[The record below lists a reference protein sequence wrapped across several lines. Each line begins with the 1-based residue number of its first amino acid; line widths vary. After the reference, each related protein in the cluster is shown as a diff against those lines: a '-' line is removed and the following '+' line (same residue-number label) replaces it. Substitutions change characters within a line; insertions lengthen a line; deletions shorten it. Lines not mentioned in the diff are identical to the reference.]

1 MRSVLVAL
9 LVTIGITSARADIV
23 YDVYGDQYQYGRHSV
38 VTGTII
44 TDGALGAITP
54 DDIVSW
60 TETDVETVFGNNPEG
75 TYTTGSTSGFGFS
88 WTPGSVMATPFGLGF
103 DFGPLFDASA
113 NFGFLRFYPD
123 GGFST
128 PRGDVYVGMTF
139 QYALS
144 QVYGIGGVDP
154 ASVPGPVLGAG
165 LPGLLMAGIGMLG
178 WRRKAR
184 RPVSAP

>member
-1 MRSVLVAL
+1 MRTAFAATL
-9 LVTIGITSARADIV
+9 LVILGLTSAQADIIYSV
-23 YDVYGDQYQYGRHSV
+23 YANQYQYGQHSV
-38 VTGTII
+38 VTGTIT

-75 TYTTGSTSGFGFS
+75 TYTAGSASGFGFS
-88 WTPGSVMATPFGLGF
+88 WTPGSVTATPFGLGF

-113 NFGFLRFYPD
+113 NFGFLRFYTD
-123 GGFST
+123 NGFMV

-144 QVYGIGGVDP
+144 HVYGIGGLNP
-154 ASVPGPVLGAG
+154 ASVPTPVLGAG
-165 LPGLLMAGIGMLG
+165 LPGLMLAGLLG
-178 WRRKAR
+178 WWRRKRA
-184 RPVSAP
+184 SAP